1 MTLLLINVALCLM
14 VMTLIFR
21 PQLVGFAHAPLM
33 KTRPVLAMMFA
44 ALSFVLLLIGV
55 TAAAAQEAGQD
66 GANAIDWVELLMP
79 VIAAVLTL
87 IVGYAATWISA
98 KSGIDVEAGDRNAL
112 HSALLTGARLA
123 LTRQLTGQ
131 AAIALILQYAS
142 KSVPDALQR
151 LKPNQGILRDLAE
164 SKLQEAATGI
174 GKDALDRA
182 LEAAVN
188 GGLRRG

>member
-1 MTLLLINVALCLM
+1 MTLLLINAVLCMSVL
-14 VMTLIFR
+14 TLILR
-21 PQLVGFAHAPLM
+21 PQLVGASGAPLI
-33 KTRPVLAMMFA
+33 KSRPFLALILIVLSVA
-44 ALSFVLLLIGV
+44 LLLIGV

-66 GANAIDWVELLMP
+66 ATNGVDWVELLMP
-79 VIAAVLTL
+79 VIGAVLTL

-164 SKLQEAATGI
+164 SKLQEAASGI
-174 GKDALDRA
+174 GKDALDSA
-182 LEAAVN
+182 FEAAVN
-188 GGLRRG
+188 GGLRR